1 MQVRPARSPVADR
14 RRPRGVPRRAPGPPR
29 PPGPPPPPGPP
40 TAGDSKT
47 IKKVPQPT
55 YKMPTVHWLP
65 LKPNDTK
72 DTIWYLMDDEKLMK
86 DLDLSAFEEEFKL
99 NTGPIRPRKK
109 PG

>member
-1 MQVRPARSPVADR
+1 
-14 RRPRGVPRRAPGPPR
+14 
-29 PPGPPPPPGPP
+29 
-40 TAGDSKT
+40 
-47 IKKVPQPT
+47 
-55 YKMPTVHWLP
+55 MPTVHWLP